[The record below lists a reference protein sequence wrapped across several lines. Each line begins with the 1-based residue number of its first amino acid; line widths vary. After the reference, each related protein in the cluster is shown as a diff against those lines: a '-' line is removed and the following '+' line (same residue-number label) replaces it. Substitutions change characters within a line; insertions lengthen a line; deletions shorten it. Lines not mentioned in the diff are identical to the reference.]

1 MADTVRAQLI
11 EKTFQDLT
19 KDHKD
24 CNFLLKELI
33 KLKVTKQEITNIPI
47 LTLFVK
53 NCLKGE
59 TYHV

>member
-1 MADTVRAQLI
+1 MVDAQRAQLI
-11 EKTFQDLT
+11 KKKFQELT

-24 CNFLLKELI
+24 FNYLQKELH

-47 LTLFVK
+47 ITLFVK